1 MSVINVRSKRNGI
14 TIEVPGKTF
23 FAADPDGD
31 FVAELGSITNTV
43 SIKDARTGQ
52 FLAKDL
58 NFSNFTVST
67 SDGRSAGSKAAGAQ
81 AGSTA
86 ADTVTNLNAVLN
98 RQTQINEIDEVIA
111 SGASAGEVLMYVNT
125 HSDGLKISNQA
136 LPVDSVVD
144 DTTPQL
150 GGDLDVNGQ
159 KITSSGNGDV
169 VIDPDGTGS
178 IILKSDDIQFQAAA
192 ATFTS
197 GTIRLYESS
206 LLTPQHFIAI
216 ASPASVTSDT
226 TLTLPDGAGS
236 AGQALKTNGSGTL
249 SWGDFVASLNP
260 TISGALKLVDPSPT
274 LRGKILFEEQ
284 GGGNSVS
291 LVGPASLSS
300 DVEFTLPDSDGANG
314 QVLKTDGN
322 GGLSFGPITFKD
334 GWHGSTT
341 RIKLLPRDF
350 IPDDGGRPMMI
361 DDSSQNNF
369 FLESFSSNTAYASI
383 EIPAGFKATHV
394 KVNGTST
401 TDAVKTFEM
410 QIDSK
415 TGVAK
420 GSGTVGTELDITD
433 VTSSSTNYLLL
444 QVANTSGEEIYGGY
458 VTIAQV

>member
-1 MSVINVRSKRNGI
+1 MSIVTVRSKRNGI
-14 TIEVPGKTF
+14 TIEVPGNTF
-23 FAADPDGD
+23 FGADPDGD

-43 SIKDARTGQ
+43 SIKDARTGK
-52 FLAKDL
+52 FMAKDL
-58 NFSNFTVST
+58 NFSNFRINT
-67 SDGRSAGSKAAGAQ
+67 SDGRSAGAKGSGNS

-111 SGASAGEVLMYVNT
+111 SGASAGEVLMYINT

-150 GGDLDVNGQ
+150 GGDLDVNDK
-159 KITSSGNGDV
+159 KITSASGGDV
-169 VIDPDGTGS
+169 VIDPNGTGA
-178 IILKSDDIQFQAAA
+178 IILKSDDIRLEGA
-192 ATFTS
+192 
-197 GTIRLYESS
+197 GTITTPNLKFYEAP
-206 LLTPQHFIAI
+206 LLDGNFIAI
-216 ASPASVTSDT
+216 KPPLSITSDV

-249 SWGDFVASLNP
+249 SWGDVVSSLNP
-260 TISGALKLVDPSPT
+260 VISGSLKLVDPSPT

-284 GGGNSVS
+284 GGGSSVS

-300 DVEFTLPDSDGANG
+300 NIEFVLPDSDGASG
-314 QVLKTDGN
+314 AFLKTDGS
-322 GGLSFGPITFKD
+322 GTLSFGFPAAPKD

-361 DDSSQNNF
+361 DDSGTNSF
-369 FLESFSSNTAYASI
+369 FLESHGSNPAYASI
-383 EIPAGFKATHV
+383 EIPSGFKATAV
-394 KVNGTST
+394 KVNGSA
-401 TDAVKTFEM
+401 TDSVEVFEM
-410 QIDSK
+410 QIDSSTPSSK
-415 TGVAK
+415 GTGN
-420 GSGTVGTELDITD
+420 VGTEINITD

-444 QVANTSGEEIYGGY
+444 KVANASGNEIHGGY
-458 VTIAQV
+458 VTISAV